1 MRIAM
6 KIFCVILCL
15 CGIMMVFSAKAS
27 LNDEIGLQ
35 HPYDR
40 TVVHCSSNAK
50 YSAEDCAQY
59 FETRGFVRFRDI
71 PYKTAGYDFLK
82 VDTYPT
88 RRWRGAELT
97 PRW

>member
-1 MRIAM
+1 MQWA
-6 KIFCVILCL
+6 KILGLVCV
-15 CGIMMVFSAKAS
+15 GWMSVFWGSAEAS
-27 LNDEIGLQ
+27 VDAKIGLQ
-35 HPYDR
+35 HPFDR
-40 TVVHCSSNAK
+40 TVVHCSSNEK

-59 FETRGFVRFRDI
+59 FEAKGFIRFRDI

-88 RRWRGAELT
+88 RRWRGSEKT

>member
-1 MRIAM
+1 MQIM
-6 KIFCVILCL
+6 LKTGCL
-15 CGIMMVFSAKAS
+15 AICLSGIIIFSAKAG
-27 LNDEIGLQ
+27 LNEAIGLQ

-40 TVVHCSSNAK
+40 TVVHCSANSK

-88 RRWRGAELT
+88 RRWRGSELT

>member
-1 MRIAM
+1 M
-6 KIFCVILCL
+6 KLVKILAVCL
-15 CGIMMVFSAKAS
+15 IVLGNVRSALSAV
-27 LNDEIGLQ
+27 DGDIGLQ

-40 TVVHCSSNAK
+40 TVVHCSSNKK

-59 FETRGFVRFRDI
+59 FETKGFVRFRNI

-88 RRWRGAELT
+88 RRWRGSEKT